1 MLHAENQTEK
11 KEEKS
16 FCNFLLEMLYSVAP
30 PCGWYWLLHIELNQT
45 SVNIH
50 SPLSGFAVIF
60 QVKYTRKIYS
70 LICFLL
76 FEQRQHHHKYNK
88 LRH

>member
-50 SPLSGFAVIF
+50 SPLGGFAVIF
-60 QVKYTRKIYS
+60 QVKYTGKIFTGIRAQLNFFS
-70 LICFLL
+70 LVRT
-76 FEQRQHHHKYNK
+76 ETASS
-88 LRH
+88 